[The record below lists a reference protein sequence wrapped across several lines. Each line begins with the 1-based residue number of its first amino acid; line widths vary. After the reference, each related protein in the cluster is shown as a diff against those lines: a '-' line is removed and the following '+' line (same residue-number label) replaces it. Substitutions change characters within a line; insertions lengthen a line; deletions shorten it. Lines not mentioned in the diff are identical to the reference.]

1 MTRDSRCC
9 LDSHCLKWPEI
20 ITTVYQNPYQT
31 CLIHSSARSSISA
44 TSRGSPPLEQDRKLG
59 LGDDHRRNVDLLR
72 RSARLERHI
81 VSRYKLR
88 EHEHHLGD
96 RKEAAWTSG
105 GFDVSAPTN
114 EGFHIRASEGEDL
127 PSVLSMAKDVKLWC
141 CFGHRICQ

>member
-1 MTRDSRCC
+1 M
-9 LDSHCLKWPEI
+9 
-20 ITTVYQNPYQT
+20 
-31 CLIHSSARSSISA
+31 
-44 TSRGSPPLEQDRKLG
+44 
-59 LGDDHRRNVDLLR
+59 
-72 RSARLERHI
+72 
-81 VSRYKLR
+81 VSRYKLH
-88 EHEHHLGD
+88 EHKHHLGD